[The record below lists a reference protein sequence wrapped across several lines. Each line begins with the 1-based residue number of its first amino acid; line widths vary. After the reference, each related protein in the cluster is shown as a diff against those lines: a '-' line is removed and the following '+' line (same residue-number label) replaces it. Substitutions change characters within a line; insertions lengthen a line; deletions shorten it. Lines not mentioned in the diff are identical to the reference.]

1 VLAYH
6 LGFGWMG
13 GGYLGVDLFFV
24 LSGFL
29 ITSLLFE
36 EWVSTGAIGL
46 VAFWARRVRRL
57 LPALLLLLVGIGL
70 FVVCEGRLGSPGA
83 TAQLDLSGIRGDGLA
98 TLLYLANW
106 HAIFAHESYF
116 AHFGLPS
123 PLQHTWSLAIEGQF
137 YIVWPLL
144 LVLLLKWARS
154 SGRAI
159 GLAATVTGAAGSAG
173 LMAPM
178 YHAGTNPTRLYY
190 GTDTR
195 MSDMLVGAALAMVV
209 SARPQPAAMARRA
222 LHVAGPVAAI
232 ALGAAWVL
240 AGAAG
245 PGGGAAGVPPGW
257 MFEGGFLICAVLAAI
272 VVADVAQFQSGT
284 LGSLLGLAPLSW
296 IGRISY
302 GIYLFHW
309 PIFVYMTAQR
319 TGLSQPWLDLARVGL
334 TVGISAASYHF
345 IETPIRR
352 GQLSGWPRWALAPAC
367 ALATALAV
375 VVATVPALAA
385 PTSKVPSAAPALVIR
400 PMALGA
406 RSAAAELVA
415 GPPGAA
421 AAAMVPGGGGYAGEQ
436 PIPLPADT
444 VLSRARPLRVML
456 IGDSMMKGAELGMNA
471 ALDSTGE
478 VVVADR
484 SIDGFGLS
492 VDRIWRRSLPELI
505 AQVRPDIIIG
515 TWGWDGTCTWDPQ
528 IQHQPCA
535 LQEPVDY
542 KHELEQAVRLMLSPG
557 DGVSGV
563 IFAQY
568 PLLGP
573 LKASTGPDQR
583 AAGADREAGE
593 AAWQEIVASMPSEFP
608 RRVMYLPVGSSVLLQ
623 GRFSAWLPPS
633 TRPAAPRSQWV
644 RVRMEDE
651 VHLCPAGVTRY
662 ADAILADLTAI
673 YRLAP
678 ASPRWW
684 DGSWVDDPGY
694 NDPPGSCPDDHP
706 PRT

>member
-1 VLAYH
+1 MLAYH
-6 LGFGWMG
+6 LGFSWIG

-29 ITSLLFE
+29 ITSLLYE
-36 EWVSTGAIGL
+36 EWVSTAAIDL
-46 VAFWARRVRRL
+46 VAFWARRARRL
-57 LPALLLLLVGIGL
+57 LPALFLLLVGIGL
-70 FVVCEGRLGSPGA
+70 FIVCEGRFGPPGA
-83 TAQLDLSGIRGDGLA
+83 TAQFDLAGIRGDALA
-98 TLLYLANW
+98 TLLYFANW

-123 PLQHTWSLAIEGQF
+123 PLQHTWSLAIEEQF
-137 YIVWPLL
+137 YIVWPLV
-144 LVLLLKWARS
+144 LVLLLKSARS
-154 SGRAI
+154 SGRAV
-159 GLAATVTGAAGSAG
+159 GLVVTAAGAAASAG
-173 LMAPM
+173 LMALL
-178 YHAGTNPTRLYY
+178 YRSGTDPTRIYY

-195 MSDMLVGAALAMVV
+195 MFDMLVGAGAAMLV
-209 SARPQPAAMARRA
+209 SARPQPGAMARRA
-222 LHVAGPVAAI
+222 LHLAGPVAAI
-232 ALGAAWVL
+232 ALGAAWAM

-245 PGGGAAGVPPGW
+245 THGALAGVPPGW

-272 VVADVAQFQSGT
+272 VVADVRQFESGA
-284 LGSLLGLAPLSW
+284 LGSLLAFGPLPW

-334 TVGISAASYHF
+334 TFGVSAASYYLV
-345 IETPIRR
+345 ETPIRR
-352 GQLSGWPRWALAPAC
+352 GQLSGWQRWALAPAC
-367 ALATALAV
+367 AAATALAV

-385 PTSKVPSAAPALVIR
+385 PSSAVPSAAPVVVVGPAV
-400 PMALGA
+400 LGERSPAAERAA
-406 RSAAAELVA
+406 RS
-415 GPPGAA
+415 PAA
-421 AAAMVPGGGGYAGEQ
+421 AAPTVPGAGGYAREQ
-436 PIPLPADT
+436 PIRLPAAT
-444 VLSRARPLRVML
+444 VISRARPLRVML
-456 IGDSMMKGAELGMNA
+456 MGDSMMKGAELGMNA

-515 TWGWDGTCTWDPQ
+515 TWGWDGTCTWDPE

-535 LQEPVDY
+535 LQEPVAY
-542 KHELEQAVRLMLSPG
+542 KHELEEAVRLMLAPG

-573 LKASTGPDQR
+573 LPASTGTDQQV
-583 AAGADREAGE
+583 AGAERAEGE
-593 AAWQEIVASMPSEFP
+593 GAWQRIVASMPSVFP
-608 RRVMYLPVGSSVLLQ
+608 RRVMYLPVGSSVLLD
-623 GRFSAWLPPS
+623 GRFSSWLPPS
-633 TRPAAPRSQWV
+633 TRPGAPRSQWV
-644 RVRMEDE
+644 RVRMEDG
-651 VHLCPAGVTRY
+651 VHLCPAGVERY

-678 ASPRWW
+678 ANPRWW
-684 DGSWVDDPGY
+684 DGSWVDDPRY

-706 PRT
+706 PPG